1 MILVTG
7 GAGFTGANLV
17 RDRLS
22 RSDAAG
28 LDLDESI
35 YARNLR
41 TPPLPRAEAK
51 HRFAPADP
59 DLRTG
64 TRCATSSQADRCS
77 DKGQSVDVAG
87 GHDCLYGGSVHEKQ
101 YGDSNGRRIW
111 SDEIASRAHRRARC
125 CIGRRGQMSR
135 AFEFTPPRVGRDPA
149 AWLRRGDPADR
160 PR

>member
-111 SDEIASRAHRRARC
+111 SDEIASRASSRTVLHRTTRTDEPRIRVHTTPRRARP
-125 CIGRRGQMSR
+125 RGMAS
-135 AFEFTPPRVGRDPA
+135 PR
-149 AWLRRGDPADR
+149 
-160 PR
+160 